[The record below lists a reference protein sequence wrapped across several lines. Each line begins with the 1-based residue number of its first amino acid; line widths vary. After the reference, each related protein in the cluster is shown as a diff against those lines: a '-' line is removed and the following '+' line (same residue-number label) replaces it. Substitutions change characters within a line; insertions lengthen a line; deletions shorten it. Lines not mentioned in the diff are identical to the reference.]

1 MSKLYFNY
9 GAMNSGKSTALLQVA
24 HNYEQQGM
32 KVIIIKPAIDTK
44 AEDRV
49 SSRLGIERKV
59 DILLTKSGR
68 VINEMKDVPDAI
80 LVDEAEFL
88 TRKQVD
94 ELYAIT
100 KEYDVPVLCYGL
112 RTDFQ
117 SKGFEGA
124 TRLLELADD
133 IKELKTICKC
143 GSKATHNLRLVNNI
157 PTFIGKQVEIDNQED
172 VDYESVCGK
181 CYLKLKKQYGKSVK

>member
-32 KVIIIKPAIDTK
+32 KVLIIKPAIDTK

-68 VINEMKDVPDAI
+68 IVNEMKDVPNAI

-143 GSKATHNLRLVNNI
+143 GSKATHNLRLVNNV
-157 PTFIGKQVEIDNQED
+157 PTFVGKQVEIDNQET
-172 VDYESVCGK
+172 VEYESVCGK
-181 CYLKLKKQYGKSVK
+181 CFLKLKKQYGKSIK

>member
-32 KVIIIKPAIDTK
+32 KVLIIKPAIDTK

-59 DILLTKSGR
+59 DILLTKSDR
-68 VINEMKDVPDAI
+68 IVNEMKDVPNAI

-143 GSKATHNLRLVNNI
+143 GSKATHNLRLVNNV
-157 PTFIGKQVEIDNQED
+157 PTFVGKQVEIDNQET
-172 VDYESVCGK
+172 VEYESVCGK
-181 CYLKLKKQYGKSVK
+181 CYLKLKKQYGKSIK

>member
-1 MSKLYFNY
+1 MSKLYINY
-9 GAMNSGKSTALLQVA
+9 GAMNRGKSTALLKVA

-32 KVIIIKPAIDTK
+32 KVLIIKPAIDTK

-68 VINEMKDVPDAI
+68 IVNEMKDVPNAI

-143 GSKATHNLRLVNNI
+143 G
-157 PTFIGKQVEIDNQED
+157 GKQVEIDNQET
-172 VDYESVCGK
+172 VEYESVCGK
-181 CYLKLKKQYGKSVK
+181 CYLKLKKQYGKSIK

>member
-32 KVIIIKPAIDTK
+32 KVLIIKPAIDTK

-68 VINEMKDVPDAI
+68 IVNEMKDVPNAI

-143 GSKATHNLRLVNNI
+143 GSKATHNLRLVNNV
-157 PTFIGKQVEIDNQED
+157 PTFVGKQVEIDNQGTVE
-172 VDYESVCGK
+172 YESVCGK
-181 CYLKLKKQYGKSVK
+181 CYLKLKKQYGKSIK

>member
-1 MSKLYFNY
+1 
-9 GAMNSGKSTALLQVA
+9 
-24 HNYEQQGM
+24 
-32 KVIIIKPAIDTK
+32 
-44 AEDRV
+44 
-49 SSRLGIERKV
+49 
-59 DILLTKSGR
+59 
-68 VINEMKDVPDAI
+68 MKDVPDAI

-124 TRLLELADD
+124 TRLL
-133 IKELKTICKC
+133 
-143 GSKATHNLRLVNNI
+143 
-157 PTFIGKQVEIDNQED
+157 
-172 VDYESVCGK
+172 
-181 CYLKLKKQYGKSVK
+181 